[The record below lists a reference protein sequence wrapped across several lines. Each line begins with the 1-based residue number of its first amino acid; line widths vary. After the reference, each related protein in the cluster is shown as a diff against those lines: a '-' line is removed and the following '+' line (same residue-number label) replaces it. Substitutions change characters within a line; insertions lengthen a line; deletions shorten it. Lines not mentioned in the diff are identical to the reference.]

1 MKLVMLDTNV
11 VIDIFY
17 QRKASIEKLKEFID
31 YHFAISHLVYM
42 EFMAGTQVRQKAD
55 ARKFLSEFIVK
66 PYDEPAQKM
75 SEKFASKYFTGRE
88 NKPMD
93 LLIAAHAKSLN
104 LPIIN
109 QQFKGF
115 YIQGGQGFSLQKSIV
130 VSNLRFNKSSILI
143 HI

>member
-104 LPIIN
+104 LPIITN
-109 QQFKGF
+109 NSKDFIFKEVKVF
-115 YIQGGQGFSLQKSIV
+115 HYKKAL
-130 VSNLRFNKSSILI
+130 
-143 HI
+143 